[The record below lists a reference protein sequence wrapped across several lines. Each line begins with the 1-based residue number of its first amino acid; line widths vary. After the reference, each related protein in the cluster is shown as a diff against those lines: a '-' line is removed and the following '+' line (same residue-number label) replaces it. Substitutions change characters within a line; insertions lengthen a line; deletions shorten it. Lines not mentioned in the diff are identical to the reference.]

1 MSKKIVLFLLALFML
16 LALSIPTIAY
26 GGGEGRFVY
35 DDADI
40 LTTTEEYRL
49 EDKLSSISRQYGAQ
63 ISIIILD
70 NCVGSIDSYVEDIY
84 DGMGLGYGVDH
95 DGVLLLVCMDVREY
109 RILSNGFAASA
120 ISTDDIDEIG
130 DYIVSYLSDGDYY
143 RAFERFA
150 DRCEYYLNG
159 YINGFPFD
167 FLKCGLI
174 SLGIGAAVGLI
185 TVLIMKAQLK
195 SVRKKH
201 DANVYVKSGSM
212 HITRAGDYF
221 LYRNLSKTAK
231 QTSNSSS
238 SGGGSR
244 SVGGGR
250 F

>member
-1 MSKKIVLFLLALFML
+1 MSKRIVLFLLTLFML

-26 GGGEGRFVY
+26 GEGRFVY

-63 ISIIILD
+63 ISIITLD

-84 DGMGLGYGVDH
+84 DDMGLGYGEAR

-130 DYIVSYLSDGDYY
+130 DHIVSYLSDGDYY

-150 DRCEYYLNG
+150 DRCDYYLDG
-159 YINGFPFD
+159 YLNGFPFD
-167 FLKCGLI
+167 FLKYGLI

>member
-1 MSKKIVLFLLALFML
+1 MSKRIVLFLLTLFML
-16 LALSIPTIAY
+16 LAFSVSSVAY
-26 GGGEGRFVY
+26 ATEIHGGLY
-35 DDADI
+35 DGADL
-40 LTTTEEYRL
+40 LTYSEEQALQSR
-49 EDKLSSISRQYGAQ
+49 LSSISQQYGAQ

-84 DGMGLGYGVDH
+84 DDMGLGYGEDH

-120 ISTDDIDEIG
+120 ISTDDIDEMC

-150 DRCEYYLNG
+150 DKCEYYLNG

-167 FLKCGLI
+167 FLKYGLI

>member
-1 MSKKIVLFLLALFML
+1 MSKRIVLFLLTLFIF

-63 ISIIILD
+63 ISIITLD

-84 DGMGLGYGVDH
+84 DDMGLGYGEDH

-150 DRCEYYLNG
+150 DRCDYYLDG
-159 YINGFPFD
+159 YLNGFPFD
-167 FLKCGLI
+167 FLKYGLI

-231 QTSNSSS
+231 QTNNSSS

>member
-1 MSKKIVLFLLALFML
+1 ML

-49 EDKLSSISRQYGAQ
+49 EDKLSSISQQYGAQ
-63 ISIIILD
+63 ISIITLD

-84 DGMGLGYGVDH
+84 DDMGLGYGEDH

-120 ISTDDIDEIG
+120 ISTDDIDEMC

-167 FLKCGLI
+167 FLKYGLI

-231 QTSNSSS
+231 QTNNSSS